1 MQYPLSNPVQLAHL
15 LMSAR
20 KSKGLTQAAAAARVG
35 ISQSR
40 LSVLET
46 DPSSLTFEQLLALMS
61 LYELRV
67 TAQDKRPASAPES
80 W

>member
-1 MQYPLSNPVQLAHL
+1 
-15 LMSAR
+15 
-20 KSKGLTQAAAAARVG
+20 VG

-67 TAQDKRPASAPES
+67 TAQDKRAVSAPGS

>member
-20 KSKGLTQAAAAARVG
+20 KAKGLTQAAAAARVG

-67 TAQDKRPASAPES
+67 TAQDKRPASASGS

>member
-1 MQYPLSNPVQLAHL
+1 MHYLLSNPVQLAHL

-20 KSKGLTQAAAAARVG
+20 KAKGLTQAAAASRVG
-35 ISQSR
+35 LSQSR

-46 DPSSLTFEQLLALMS
+46 DPSSLTFEQLLALTS
-61 LYELRV
+61 LYELRLM
-67 TAQDKRPASAPES
+67 AHDRQPASAPGS